1 MPDLLSATIAANPRI
16 SSGSIGRNIVRPRNA
31 SALDESESEMARCV
45 CVKLVDPA
53 SSHMLVLKIKPCMFK
68 FIPLNGETANGSLN
82 QL

>member
-1 MPDLLSATIAANPRI
+1 MSLKNNITFICKSCVTNMA
-16 SSGSIGRNIVRPRNA
+16 SSSKTNA
-31 SALDESESEMARCV
+31 STYVDQ
-45 CVKLVDPA
+45 VKLVDPA

>member
-1 MPDLLSATIAANPRI
+1 MSNVASYVRCELLLVLVFN
-16 SSGSIGRNIVRPRNA
+16 NVRM
-31 SALDESESEMARCV
+31 SENLFPQFVILVSYQCV
-45 CVKLVDPA
+45 VKLVDPA

>member
-1 MPDLLSATIAANPRI
+1 MKETNEKSAKAVCVTWLAVIQDLQMSRL
-16 SSGSIGRNIVRPRNA
+16 
-31 SALDESESEMARCV
+31 
-45 CVKLVDPA
+45 VKLVDPA